1 MVTTDHGFLLSE
13 HGWWGKCRMP
23 YDEEISHIR
32 LMIHEP
38 RNPQAAGSRC
48 GAVTQTPDIMPRP
61 LGLHGAQLPHEVRAH
76 DLAPLLAGNADWTC
90 QDFTPLWSATPSS
103 FAIALRADDDRF
115 DDLSDLI
122 ACLKENPGDL
132 RYSPGVAGGIPHMVG
147 AATLMATDTIAQ
159 LVPCPEIDIA
169 VRDMRGGILDVMITN
184 PGVGSVNKDDMKVL
198 AVLFDMEDASATYGG
213 AALVGSFDIDIGVA
227 DLSPSGWNGWL
238 VRKDTPEDIVT
249 KLRDAMEAAL
259 KRDEGRQRLLDIGDV
274 PTGFSPDQYEEIVGT
289 AAGELEHGQA
299 ARPALAATGREQ

>member
-1 MVTTDHGFLLSE
+1 MCDAYPGRLLDYFEAHDMWKDTALAVSTDHGFLLSE
-13 HGWWGKCRMP
+13 HRWWGKCRMP
-23 YDEEISHIR
+23 YDEEISH
-32 LMIHEP
+32 LPQMIHEP

-103 FAIALRADDDRF
+103 FAIALRAGDDRF

-147 AATLMATDTIAQ
+147 AATLMATDTITQ
-159 LVPCPEIDIA
+159 LVACPEIDIA

-184 PGVGSVNKDDMKVL
+184 PG
-198 AVLFDMEDASATYGG
+198 A
-213 AALVGSFDIDIGVA
+213 
-227 DLSPSGWNGWL
+227 
-238 VRKDTPEDIVT
+238 
-249 KLRDAMEAAL
+249 
-259 KRDEGRQRLLDIGDV
+259 
-274 PTGFSPDQYEEIVGT
+274 
-289 AAGELEHGQA
+289 
-299 ARPALAATGREQ
+299 